1 MRCRCAAVLVHHECT
16 AVRCSRRLRL
26 SSPQRESAG
35 RGQRTSGFYIDTHL
49 HLEELGDTAEV
60 VALAAEAGVTRMIAM
75 GVNAEHNRR
84 ALEMATAFPAVW
96 AGLGHH
102 PAEEPDPDLEEIR
115 TLAVSERVV
124 AIGEVGLDFE
134 HGSVD
139 RAVQM
144 SRLDSLFGLAV
155 ELGLPVS
162 IHNRGAARE
171 VAELI
176 TEHPGL
182 RGVMHYFALGWR
194 DAEVFLGLGFYL
206 SFAGLITRPSR
217 GELRDVVKACPAD
230 RLLLETD
237 SPYGNAHKRM
247 GVPNRPAYLLDT
259 AELVAELRGMTLE
272 ELGDLETRNALA
284 LFTRVN

>member
-1 MRCRCAAVLVHHECT
+1 
-16 AVRCSRRLRL
+16 
-26 SSPQRESAG
+26 
-35 RGQRTSGFYIDTHL
+35 
-49 HLEELGDTAEV
+49 
-60 VALAAEAGVTRMIAM
+60 M

-84 ALEMATAFPAVW
+84 ALEKAAAFPAVW
-96 AGLGHH
+96 AGLGHY
-102 PAEEPDPDLEEIR
+102 PTEEPDPNIAEIR
-115 TLAVSERVV
+115 ALAASDRVV

-134 HGSVD
+134 HGSVE
-139 RAVQM
+139 RTTQV

-155 ELGLPVS
+155 ELDLPVS
-162 IHNRGAARE
+162 IHNRGAAGD
-171 VAELI
+171 VAQLI
-176 TEHPGL
+176 AAHHGL
-182 RGVMHYFALGWR
+182 RGVMHYFALGLR
-194 DAEVFLGLGFYL
+194 DADAFLELGFYL

-272 ELGDLETRNALA
+272 ELGELETRNALA
-284 LFTRVN
+284 LFTRMK